1 MMSQRHVDESI
12 WARIED
18 LSLVSR
24 AEALATAAHE
34 GQKDQAGNR
43 YIDHP
48 RRVAGY
54 VARRCEERG
63 VFGYE
68 ANVAVAAAWLHDVV
82 EDTSVTEAQLRE
94 FFPEHVVDA
103 VVAVTK
109 LPGETTE
116 EYFAKVRSVPAA
128 VVVKESDVEDNTDPQ
143 RTALLGKETR
153 ERLAVKYGRAKEL
166 LKAS

>member
-1 MMSQRHVDESI
+1 M
-12 WARIED
+12 
-18 LSLVSR
+18 
-24 AEALATAAHE
+24 
-34 GQKDQAGNR
+34 
-43 YIDHP
+43 
-48 RRVAGY
+48 
-54 VARRCEERG
+54 
-63 VFGYE
+63 
-68 ANVAVAAAWLHDVV
+68 
-82 EDTSVTEAQLRE
+82 
-94 FFPEHVVDA
+94 
-103 VVAVTK
+103 AVTK